1 MIIEEVAKKLKI
13 DPEKLLR
20 ESLLKWFEDE
30 LAKTNAEI
38 AELLIKYKVNS
49 LSELEVKIKKGQV
62 PEHPAWKDLIIV
74 EELIETKKT
83 RRGTSY
89 CPKVLTT
96 YIMIC
101 SS

>member
-62 PEHPAWKDLIIV
+62 PEHPAWEDLIIL
-74 EELIETKKT
+74 EELIETKKD
-83 RRGTSY
+83 
-89 CPKVLTT
+89 
-96 YIMIC
+96 
-101 SS
+101 

>member
-49 LSELEVKIKKGQV
+49 PSELEVKIKNGQV
-62 PEHPAWKDLIIV
+62 PERPAWEDLIIL
-74 EELIETKKT
+74 EELIETKRLEEGLAIVQK
-83 RRGTSY
+83 S
-89 CPKVLTT
+89 
-96 YIMIC
+96 
-101 SS
+101 

>member
-13 DPEKLLR
+13 DPKKLLR

-49 LSELEVKIKKGQV
+49 PSELEVKIKKGQV
-62 PEHPAWKDLIIV
+62 PEHPAWEDLIIL
-74 EELIETKKT
+74 EELIETKK
-83 RRGTSY
+83 RLEEGLAIVQKS
-89 CPKVLTT
+89 
-96 YIMIC
+96 
-101 SS
+101 

>member
-1 MIIEEVAKKLKI
+1 M
-13 DPEKLLR
+13 
-20 ESLLKWFEDE
+20 
-30 LAKTNAEI
+30 
-38 AELLIKYKVNS
+38 
-49 LSELEVKIKKGQV
+49 KIKKGQV

-89 CPKVLTT
+89 CPKILMT
-96 YIMIC
+96 YMMIY

>member
-49 LSELEVKIKKGQV
+49 PSELEVKIKKGQV
-62 PEHPAWKDLIIV
+62 PEHPAWEDLIIL
-74 EELIETKKT
+74 EELIETKKD
-83 RRGTSY
+83 
-89 CPKVLTT
+89 
-96 YIMIC
+96 
-101 SS
+101 

>member
-49 LSELEVKIKKGQV
+49 PSELEVKIKKGQV
-62 PEHPAWKDLIIV
+62 PEHPAWEDLIIL
-74 EELIETKKT
+74 EELIETKK
-83 RRGTSY
+83 RLEEGLAIVQKS
-89 CPKVLTT
+89 
-96 YIMIC
+96 
-101 SS
+101 

>member
-38 AELLIKYKVNS
+38 AELYN
-49 LSELEVKIKKGQV
+49 
-62 PEHPAWKDLIIV
+62 
-74 EELIETKKT
+74 
-83 RRGTSY
+83 
-89 CPKVLTT
+89 
-96 YIMIC
+96 
-101 SS
+101 

>member
-62 PEHPAWKDLIIV
+62 PEHPAWEDLIIL
-74 EELIETKKT
+74 EELIETKK
-83 RRGTSY
+83 RLEEGLAIVQKS
-89 CPKVLTT
+89 
-96 YIMIC
+96 
-101 SS
+101 